1 MIFDNLKVVGL
12 LIIGF
17 PIYFK
22 WKNGTDFVFDEF
34 WIWFLIGF
42 TVIANIPS
50 VIIYLNYYFE
60 NKNTEFTLDYEH
72 EKISITKDGI
82 KKEYKKN
89 EIEKST
95 YHLGIYYKN
104 AIDRA
109 GRLPM
114 LISDFGYWDLQFE
127 NGDRYYLT
135 NILHDFIHDIPI
147 VPKTKYRFRFY
158 PYINRNDK
166 KRAINLYEKP
176 KKEKTL
182 TETFVEKFKSKNK
195 KQLLEILNNRK
206 SYQKEA
212 VKAAEILMKNK
223 NVG

>member
-1 MIFDNLKVVGL
+1 LIFDNLKVVGL
-12 LIIGF
+12 LIVLF

-22 WKNGTDFVFDEF
+22 WRNGTDFVFQEF

-42 TVIANIPS
+42 TIITNIPAI
-50 VIIYLNYYFE
+50 IIYLNYYLE
-60 NKNTEFTLDYEH
+60 NKNTEFILDSKD

-82 KKEYKKN
+82 KKEYLKT

-109 GRLPM
+109 GRIPM
-114 LISDFGYWDLQFE
+114 IISDFGYWDLQFK

-135 NILHDFIHDIPI
+135 NILHDFLHEEPK

-158 PYINRNDK
+158 PYINKNDK
-166 KRAINLYEKP
+166 KRAINLNEKL

-182 TETFVEKFKSKNK
+182 TETFVEKFKPKNE
-195 KQLLEILNNRK
+195 KQLLEILDNRK

-212 VKAAEILMKNK
+212 VKAAEILMKRK